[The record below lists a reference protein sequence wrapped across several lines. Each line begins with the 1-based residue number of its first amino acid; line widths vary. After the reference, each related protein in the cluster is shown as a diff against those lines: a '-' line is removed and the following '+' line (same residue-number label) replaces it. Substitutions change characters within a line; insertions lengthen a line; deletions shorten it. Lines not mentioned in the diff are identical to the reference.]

1 MTAGGPERPTI
12 RVWDAF
18 VRVAHWTLVAGVA
31 ASWLTRHAGDWHEWL
46 GYATLA
52 IVLARIAWGIAGT
65 PYARFSQFVRS
76 LAATLEYARKVLAH
90 VETRHVGHNPL
101 GAYMILLLILMVVLV
116 AVSGW
121 LATTDAYWGIKWVEE
136 LHEGLSNALLFLV
149 ALHIAGVAFSS
160 LRHRENLVAAM
171 FNGRKRS
178 PDRDDIA

>member
-1 MTAGGPERPTI
+1 M
-12 RVWDAF
+12 
-18 VRVAHWTLVAGVA
+18 
-31 ASWLTRHAGDWHEWL
+31 
-46 GYATLA
+46 
-52 IVLARIAWGIAGT
+52 
-65 PYARFSQFVRS
+65 RS
-76 LAATLEYARKVLAH
+76 PAATLEYARKVLAH

-101 GAYMILLLILMVVLV
+101 GAYMILLLVLMVILV